1 MNILEVKDLG
11 VRVEN
16 KTILEGIN
24 LGLRSSE
31 SYIMFG
37 PNGSGKTTLINAI
50 MGIPRYRIVSGKIL
64 FEGKDITKKSIDER
78 SKLGISI
85 GFQQPPEITGI
96 KLSDILKLCLDG
108 GSRREFN
115 DDEKRLIEV
124 FQLTDFLHR
133 DINVGFSG
141 GEKKRA
147 EILQTI
153 FLRPKLLL
161 LDEPDSGVDVESLI
175 LIGNEIQRYLK
186 KTGSSALIITHKG
199 EILEYIR
206 AKYAFVLLDG
216 NIHCYQDPKATY
228 EKIKRCGYR
237 ECTDCQIRVV
247 EGWGLGEGDCT
258 DSNTT

>member
-1 MNILEVKDLG
+1 MNILEVNDLG
-11 VRVEN
+11 VKVEN
-16 KTILEGIN
+16 KVILEKIN
-24 LGLRSSE
+24 LSLKSGE

-37 PNGSGKTTLINAI
+37 PNGSGKTSLINAI
-50 MGIPRYRIVSGKIL
+50 MGVPRYQVVSGKIV

-78 SKLGISI
+78 SKLGISMA
-85 GFQQPPEITGI
+85 FQHPPEITGI
-96 KLSDILKLCLDG
+96 KLSDVLKLCLDG

-115 DDEKRLIEV
+115 EDEKRLIEV
-124 FQLTDFLHR
+124 FQLTDFLDR

-141 GEKKRA
+141 GERKRA
-147 EILQTI
+147 EVLQMI

-175 LIGNEIQRYLK
+175 LIGREIQRHLE

-199 EILEYIR
+199 EILEFIKS
-206 AKYAFVLLDG
+206 KYACVLFDG

-237 ECTDCQIRVV
+237 ECVDCQARII
-247 EGWGLGEGDCT
+247 EGWGLGEGECID
-258 DSNTT
+258 